1 MFIVFLFKK
10 DVVTYQKFLLE
21 VQNEYLMTV
30 DSYVDSQEKL
40 MTINLLQIAFKRFE
54 TLGRLKNYLL
64 EKGVEISVANLSRY
78 INGKALPKSKLK
90 EKLLSVLIQNKEL
103 GLTIPTLIN
112 KRITIISND
121 SENISVNNSHL
132 LNDSKS
138 LTTILFIALR
148 EGIISRDVDKVIT
161 AEVDGIPIGMILG
174 QLLNVDCVYARKK
187 KLVGTTKV
195 HYEDVH
201 SHGSGR
207 MDTLYLPDKFIRSGE
222 KVILV
227 DDVIR
232 SGSTQR
238 ALISLVRR
246 SGGTPNQILT
256 LIGIGDH
263 WKEITTLDSIPF
275 KSLIIL

>member
-1 MFIVFLFKK
+1 MYFNIRK

-54 TLGRLKNYLL
+54 TLETLKNYLL
-64 EKGVEISVANLSRY
+64 KKEVEVSIANLSRY

-90 EKLLSVLIQNKEL
+90 ERLLDVLIQNKDL
-103 GLTIPTLIN
+103 GLTISTLIN
-112 KRITIISND
+112 KRITIVSND

-148 EGIISRDVDKVIT
+148 KGIISRDVDKVIT

-207 MDTLYLPDKFIRSGE
+207 MDTLYLPDKFIKNGE

-232 SGSTQR
+232 SGSTQK

-246 SGGTPNQILT
+246 SGGTPSQIIT